1 MSTLTS
7 PLPFPLTSWSDTHDA
22 LLNLKDVKPAP
33 LPVPSPTKS
42 FWLDSARDINP
53 LAKQGNIEPLS
64 EEADVCIIGS
74 GITGVSAAYH
84 LSRLLTDKRDTPL
97 RVIILEARDFCE

>member
-7 PLPFPLTSWSDTHDA
+7 SLPFPLTSWSETHDA

-33 LPVPSPTKS
+33 LPVPNPTNS
-42 FWLDSARDINP
+42 FWLDSAPDVNP
-53 LAKQGNIEPLS
+53 LAKQGSTESLPD
-64 EEADVCIIGS
+64 EADVCIIGS

-97 RVIILEARDFCE
+97 RVVIL